1 MQQPERQIRQRNALG
16 DPLILWGGAR
26 GGGPGCRG
34 QPRQV
39 SRMRVNQP
47 TKTATKATKGLGII
61 YCAYYINPILHNHRL
76 HKSRGFDLDQSSC
89 EQEYSCEPLERG
101 YSMLVLVTAGQSILS
116 LEDQELPSR
125 HSRAWFAFPEFLSS
139 LPDLRELE
147 VLASSTPAKCTY
159 AQKNQK
165 VRNFLIA
172 YLILVW
178 ISLICMFV
186 QAQAAWS
193 PSRAAGWIKRL

>member
-61 YCAYYINPILHNHRL
+61 YCAYYINPILHNNRL
-76 HKSRGFDLDQSSC
+76 HKSCGFDFDGLWRYQSSC
-89 EQEYSCEPLERG
+89 EQEYSCDPLERG
-101 YSMLVLVTAGQSILS
+101 YSMLVLVTAGKTFPS

-125 HSRAWFAFPEFLSS
+125 HSRGVWLGFHFQNFFHLCLIFESS
-139 LPDLRELE
+139 
-147 VLASSTPAKCTY
+147 
-159 AQKNQK
+159 
-165 VRNFLIA
+165 
-172 YLILVW
+172 
-178 ISLICMFV
+178 
-186 QAQAAWS
+186 
-193 PSRAAGWIKRL
+193 RL